1 MRHDAGVPRLLVVH
15 HTPSPNLQA
24 VLEAVREGVAM
35 VEEVELAVRPALSAG
50 PADVLE
56 ADGVLLGTPAN
67 IGYMSGA
74 LKHFFDT
81 VYYPC
86 PTTRASTRR
95 WACPTASTCTATT
108 TPPVPSRPS
117 TRSPAPCGGSRSPPR
132 SASSARRAG
141 TTSRRCASSRPRSR
155 SACDLGRCL
164 PPSAVGQPE
173 PVPRRRSDAARI
185 REITRDVL
193 GFDDFRPGQE
203 RAMRAVVGGRD
214 TLAVLPSGAGKSAIY
229 QVAAQLLDG
238 PVVVVSPLIALQRD
252 QVDRLE
258 ELQPGAAH
266 QLNSSMSAGD
276 QRKVLEGLADG
287 TVHYVFLAP
296 EQLTKPEVVDA
307 VRDAGPA
314 LFVVDEAHCVSAW
327 GHDFRPDYLRLGG
340 VIEQLGHPTVL
351 ALTAT
356 AAPPVRAEIVERLE
370 MRDPQVV
377 VAGFDRPEIRLEVD
391 HYADAHGKDQG
402 VLDRVLTEIGEG
414 RGPGIV
420 YSATR
425 KGTEEIA
432 ERLTDRGLRVRAYH
446 AGLRKAEREDTQRA
460 WMDDELD
467 VVVATTAFGMGI
479 DKPDT
484 RFVIHAEPA
493 DSLDS
498 YYQEIGRAGRDGKP
512 ALAVLVYRQEDLGLR
527 RFFAAGTPAEEELQQ
542 VAGLVAAAAAAG
554 IDGVDVKD
562 LREETGRAATPLTR
576 DLNLLEQVDAVVL
589 DDDGAAHPADNAPS
603 PGEAAAAARELA
615 EHHER
620 VDQSRVEMMRGY
632 AETADCRRQFL
643 LGYFGEQ
650 LDSPCGNCDNCDN
663 GLAEEQAATDDDTP
677 FPVET
682 PVVHSEWGNGIV
694 MRVEDDRLVVLF
706 DEVGY
711 KTLALAAVT
720 AHGLL
725 RPRT

>member
-1 MRHDAGVPRLLVVH
+1 VLSVPPASPSENPAG
-15 HTPSPNLQA
+15 N
-24 VLEAVREGVAM
+24 
-35 VEEVELAVRPALSAG
+35 
-50 PADVLE
+50 
-56 ADGVLLGTPAN
+56 
-67 IGYMSGA
+67 
-74 LKHFFDT
+74 
-81 VYYPC
+81 
-86 PTTRASTRR
+86 
-95 WACPTASTCTATT
+95 
-108 TPPVPSRPS
+108 
-117 TRSPAPCGGSRSPPR
+117 
-132 SASSARRAG
+132 SASVRTR
-141 TTSRRCASSRPRSR
+141 
-155 SACDLGRCL
+155 
-164 PPSAVGQPE
+164 
-173 PVPRRRSDAARI
+173 RI
-185 REITRDVL
+185 REFAREVL
-193 GFDDFRPGQE
+193 GFEDFRPGQE
-203 RAMRAVVGGRD
+203 QAMQSVVAGRD
-214 TLAVLPSGAGKSAIY
+214 TLAVLPSGAGKTAIY
-229 QVAAQLLDG
+229 QVAGQLLDG

-252 QVDRLE
+252 QVERLTE
-258 ELQPGAAH
+258 IENRAGRAA
-266 QLNSSMSAGD
+266 QLNSTMSAGD
-276 QRKVLEGLADG
+276 QREVLEGLGNGA
-287 TVHYVFLAP
+287 VRFVFLAP
-296 EQLTKPEVVDA
+296 EQLAKPDVVDA
-307 VRDAGPA
+307 VREAGAA

-370 MRDPQVV
+370 MRDAQVV

-391 HYADAHGKDQG
+391 QYADAYGKDQG
-402 VLDRVLTEIGEG
+402 VLDRVLAEIGEG

-425 KGTEEIA
+425 RSTEEVA
-432 ERLTDRGLRVRAYH
+432 EALAERGLRVRPYH
-446 AGLRKAEREDTQRA
+446 AGLSRADREDTQRA

-479 DKPDT
+479 DKPGT

-493 DSLDS
+493 DSVDS

-554 IDGVDVKD
+554 IEEGVDVKD

-589 DDDGAAHPADNAPS
+589 DDDGGAHPAANAPS

-632 AETADCRRQFL
+632 AETTECRRQFL

-650 LDSPCGNCDNCDN
+650 LDEPCGNCDSDTCT
-663 GLAEEQAATDDDTP
+663 GTAEQRAAAAEARAHTP

-682 PVVHSEWGNGIV
+682 PVEHSEWGPGVV
-694 MRVEDDRLVVLF
+694 MRVEDDRIVVLF

-711 KTLALAAVT
+711 KTLGIAAVT
-720 AHGLL
+720 ENGLL
-725 RPRT
+725 RAR